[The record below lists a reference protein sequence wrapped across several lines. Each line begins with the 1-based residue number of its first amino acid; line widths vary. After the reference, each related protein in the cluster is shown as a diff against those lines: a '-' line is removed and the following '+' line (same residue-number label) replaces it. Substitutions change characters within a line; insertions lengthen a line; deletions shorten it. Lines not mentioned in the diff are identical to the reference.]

1 MAAKPVILC
10 VDDERNVVESMELNL
25 RKLYQVKTAL
35 SGAEGLEI
43 LRAEKEVAVVLSD
56 MRMPE
61 MDGAAFLSAARA
73 ASPDTVRILLTG
85 FADIEAAV
93 RAVND
98 GQIFRFLTKPCSP
111 ENLLAALAAGMEQHR
126 LITAERVLL
135 QKTLVGSVKALIE
148 VLALSNPLALG
159 RAVRI
164 RDRARKAVRQ
174 MSAEKR
180 WQVEFAAMLSQLGAV
195 SLPEEVTRKLYD
207 GETLDHLEQSRL
219 AESMGAVNDILSH
232 IPRLEPVTSVLDEL
246 KGMIEGYSAAGG
258 AARPSEDA
266 RLLQAVI
273 DLDALEAQGRSLR
286 TSIDMLSSR
295 RDLYGED
302 VLAALRALANDP
314 TARQAV
320 TVEVT
325 RLREGMVLAEDLK
338 TTAGVLIV
346 PRGFELNQSSLE
358 HILNF
363 DKQLVSSVRVFELG
377 TTVPAVAK
385 GRA

>member
-1 MAAKPVILC
+1 MATKPVILC

-207 GETLDHLEQSRL
+207 GETLDRVEQSRL

>member
-1 MAAKPVILC
+1 MPAKPLILC

-25 RKLYQVKTAL
+25 RRHYQVKTAL
-35 SGAEGLEI
+35 SGAHGLEI

-61 MDGAAFLSAARA
+61 MDGAAFLAAARET
-73 ASPDTVRILLTG
+73 SPDTVRILLTG

-98 GQIFRFLTKPCSP
+98 GQIFRFLTKPCAP
-111 ENLLAALAAGMEQHR
+111 ESLLAALDAGIEQHR

-174 MSAEKR
+174 MSADKR

-195 SLPEEVTRKLYD
+195 SLPEEISRKLYD
-207 GETLDHLEQSRL
+207 GETLDRLEQSRL

-232 IPRLEPVTSVLDEL
+232 IPRLEPVTSVLAEL
-246 KGMIEGYSAAGG
+246 KGMVEGYSAAGN

-286 TSIDMLSSR
+286 TSVDMLSSR
-295 RDLYGED
+295 KDVYGAE
-302 VLAALRALANDP
+302 VLAALRAIAND
-314 TARQAV
+314 RSELQAFD
-320 TVEVT
+320 VEVT
-325 RLREGMVLAEDLK
+325 RLREGMILAEDLK

-346 PRGFELNQSSLE
+346 PRGFELNHSSLE

-363 DKQLVSSVRVFELG
+363 QKQLVSSVRVFERG
-377 TTVPAVAK
+377 TAK
-385 GRA
+385 AGAAAAGT

>member
-25 RKLYQVKTAL
+25 RRLYQVKTAL
-35 SGAEGLEI
+35 SGAQGLEI
-43 LRAEKEVAVVLSD
+43 LRADQDVAVVLSD

-61 MDGAAFLSAARA
+61 MDGAAFLAAARE
-73 ASPDTVRILLTG
+73 ASPDSVRILLTG
-85 FADIEAAV
+85 FADIESAV

-98 GQIFRFLTKPCSP
+98 GQIFRFLTKPCAP
-111 ENLLAALAAGMEQHR
+111 ENLLGALAAGMEQHR

-164 RDRARKAVRQ
+164 RDRTRKAVRQ

-195 SLPEEVTRKLYD
+195 SLPEEITRKLYD
-207 GETLDHLEQSRL
+207 GETLDSSEQSRL

-232 IPRLEPVTSVLDEL
+232 IPRLEPVTSLLSEL
-246 KGMIEGYSAAGG
+246 QGMVEGYSGAGG

-273 DLDALEAQGRSLR
+273 DLDALEAQGRSL
-286 TSIDMLSSR
+286 SNSVDLLSSR
-295 RDLYGED
+295 RDLYGAD
-302 VLAALRALANDP
+302 VLAALRAIANDP
-314 TARQAV
+314 TARQAL

-338 TTAGVLIV
+338 TTTGVLIV

-358 HILNF
+358 HIVNF
-363 DKQLVSSVRVFELG
+363 EKQLVPSVRVFERG
-377 TTVPAVAK
+377 VAVPGAA
-385 GRA
+385 AQA